1 MRSTWGVARM
11 LDDPGL
17 LLLSVVAQN
26 VVLILLTVGL
36 FWAGVFV
43 ARRLGSKAGYGL
55 DALGVSRPRGG
66 ALAGAGIGF
75 LVGLGAVIGS
85 LVIGGL
91 SAVALEALGF
101 SAENEA
107 QQPLLEGLR
116 GWVRESP
123 GLAIGAAFLVIVLF
137 GPAVEEFVFRGAI
150 FGGLYRL
157 GGFFSRVAGGDG
169 TSRNVDRFSFL
180 GAALF
185 SSAGFAAL
193 HQSAVIAPALF
204 ALAFVLCAL
213 YRRTGSLLPPI
224 VAHAT
229 FNSFTVLAIALSALY
244 PIPPAA

>member
-1 MRSTWGVARM
+1 MPR
-11 LDDPGL
+11 DPAV

-26 VVLILLTVGL
+26 VVLILLTIGV

-43 ARRLGSKAGYGL
+43 ARRLGVKAGYSLGS
-55 DALGVSRPRGG
+55 LGVSRPKGG
-66 ALAGAGIGF
+66 VLVGVGIGF

-91 SAVALEALGF
+91 SAVVLESLGF

-107 QQPLLEGLR
+107 QQSLLGGLR
-116 GWVRESP
+116 GWVQDSP
-123 GLAIGAAFLVIVLF
+123 VLALGAAFLVIVLF

-157 GGFFSRVAGGDG
+157 GGFFSRAVGGDG
-169 TSRNVDRFSFL
+169 SSRSVDRFSFL
-180 GAALF
+180 GAALL
-185 SSAGFAAL
+185 SSAVFAAL

-213 YRRTGSLLPPI
+213 YRRTGSILPSV

-244 PIPPAA
+244 PLPGA

>member
-1 MRSTWGVARM
+1 MIR
-11 LDDPGL
+11 DPGL

-26 VVLILLTVGL
+26 VVLTLLTIGL

-43 ARRLGSKAGYGL
+43 ARRFGFKAGYGL
-55 DALGVSRPRGG
+55 GSLGFSRPRSG
-66 ALAGAGIGF
+66 LFVGAGIGF
-75 LVGLGAVIGS
+75 LVGLGAVLGS

-91 SAVALEALGF
+91 SAVVLESFGI

-107 QQPLLEGLR
+107 QQTLLGGLR
-116 GWVRESP
+116 TWVQESP
-123 GLAIGAAFLVIVLF
+123 GVALAAAFGVIVLF
-137 GPAVEEFVFRGAI
+137 GPAVEELVFRGAI

-157 GGFFSRVAGGDG
+157 GRFFSRATGGDG
-169 TSRNVDRFSFL
+169 DSRTVDRLSFV

-185 SSAGFAAL
+185 SSAVFAAL

-244 PIPPAA
+244 PIPPGV

>member
-1 MRSTWGVARM
+1 M
-11 LDDPGL
+11 LDDPGV
-17 LLLSVVAQN
+17 LLLSVAAQN
-26 VVLILLTVGL
+26 VVLVVVTIGL

-43 ARRLGSKAGYGL
+43 ARRLGGKAGYSL
-55 DALGVSRPRGG
+55 ESLGVSRPKDG
-66 ALAGAGIGF
+66 LFIGAGIGF

-91 SAVALEALGF
+91 SAVVLESLGF

-107 QQPLLEGLR
+107 QQSLLGGLR
-116 GWVRESP
+116 GWVQESP
-123 GLAIGAAFLVIVLF
+123 GLALGAAFLVIVLF

-157 GGFFSRVAGGDG
+157 GRFLSRVTGGNAE
-169 TSRNVDRFSFL
+169 SRGVDRFSFF
-180 GAALF
+180 GAALL
-185 SSAGFAAL
+185 SSAAFAAL

-213 YRRTGSLLPPI
+213 YRRTGSILPSI

-229 FNSFTVLAIALSALY
+229 FNSFTVLAIALSALA
-244 PIPPAA
+244 PLPPGA

>member
-1 MRSTWGVARM
+1 M
-11 LDDPGL
+11 LNDPGV
-17 LLLSVVAQN
+17 LLLSVVVQN
-26 VVLILLTVGL
+26 VVLIVLTVGL

-43 ARRLGSKAGYGL
+43 ARRFGVKAGYGL
-55 DALGVSRPRGG
+55 GGLGVSRPRGG
-66 ALAGAGIGF
+66 FFVGAGIGF

-91 SAVALEALGF
+91 SAVVLEALGY

-107 QQPLLEGLR
+107 QQSLLGGLR
-116 GWVRESP
+116 GWVQESP
-123 GLAIGAAFLVIVLF
+123 VLALGAAFLVIVLF
-137 GPAVEEFVFRGAI
+137 GPAVEEFVFRGAV

-157 GGFFSRVAGGDG
+157 GRFFSRTVGGDG
-169 TSRNVDRFSFL
+169 SSRGVDRFSFL

-185 SSAGFAAL
+185 SSAVFAAL

-213 YRRTGSLLPPI
+213 YRRTGSLLPAI

-229 FNSFTVLAIALSALY
+229 FNSFTVLAVALSALY
-244 PIPPAA
+244 PLPPGV

>member
-1 MRSTWGVARM
+1 MIR
-11 LDDPGL
+11 DPGL

-26 VVLILLTVGL
+26 VVLTLLTIGL

-43 ARRLGSKAGYGL
+43 ARRFGSKAGYGL
-55 DALGVSRPRGG
+55 GSLGFSRPRSG
-66 ALAGAGIGF
+66 LFVGAGIGF
-75 LVGLGAVIGS
+75 LVGLGAVLGS

-91 SAVALEALGF
+91 SAVVLESFGI

-107 QQPLLEGLR
+107 QQTLLGGLR
-116 GWVRESP
+116 TWVQESP
-123 GLAIGAAFLVIVLF
+123 GVALAAAFGVIVLF
-137 GPAVEEFVFRGAI
+137 GPAVEELVFRGAI

-157 GGFFSRVAGGDG
+157 GRFFSRATGGDG
-169 TSRNVDRFSFL
+169 DSRTVDRLSFV

-185 SSAGFAAL
+185 SSAVFAAL

-244 PIPPAA
+244 PIPPGV

>member
-1 MRSTWGVARM
+1 M
-11 LDDPGL
+11 LDNPAV
-17 LLLSVVAQN
+17 LLLSVVVQN
-26 VVLILLTVGL
+26 VVLVLLTVGL

-55 DALGVSRPRGG
+55 GALGVSRPTGG
-66 ALAGAGIGF
+66 FLVGAGIGF
-75 LVGLGAVIGS
+75 LVGLGAVVGS

-91 SAVALEALGF
+91 SALVLESLGF
-101 SAENEA
+101 SADNEA
-107 QQPLLEGLR
+107 QQTLLGGLR
-116 GWVRESP
+116 GWVQESP
-123 GLAIGAAFLVIVLF
+123 VSALGTAFLVIVLF

-157 GGFFSRVAGGDG
+157 GRFFSRSMGGDES
-169 TSRNVDRFSFL
+169 SRGVDRFSFV

-185 SSAGFAAL
+185 SSSVFAAL

-204 ALAFVLCAL
+204 ALAVVLCAL
-213 YRRTGSLLPPI
+213 YRRTGSLLPAI

-244 PIPPAA
+244 GLPPGTS

>member
-1 MRSTWGVARM
+1 MPN
-11 LDDPGL
+11 DPAV

-26 VVLILLTVGL
+26 VFLILLTVGL

-43 ARRLGSKAGYGL
+43 ARRLGMKAGYGL
-55 DALGVSRPRGG
+55 GGLGVSRPRGG
-66 ALAGAGIGF
+66 LLVGAGIGF

-91 SAVALEALGF
+91 SAVVLEALGF

-107 QQPLLEGLR
+107 QQTLLGGLR
-116 GWVRESP
+116 GWVQESP
-123 GLAIGAAFLVIVLF
+123 GVAIGTAFLVIVLF
-137 GPAVEEFVFRGAI
+137 GPAVEELVFRGAI

-157 GGFFSRVAGGDG
+157 GGFFSRTMGGDG
-169 TSRNVDRFSFL
+169 SSRGVDRFSFL
-180 GAALF
+180 GAALL
-185 SSAGFAAL
+185 SSAVFAAL

-204 ALAFVLCAL
+204 ALAVVLCAL

-244 PIPPAA
+244 PLPPGA